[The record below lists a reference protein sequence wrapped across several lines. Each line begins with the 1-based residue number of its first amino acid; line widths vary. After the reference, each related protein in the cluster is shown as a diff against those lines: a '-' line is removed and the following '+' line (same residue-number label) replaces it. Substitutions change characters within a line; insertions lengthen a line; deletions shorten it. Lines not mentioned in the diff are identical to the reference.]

1 MRNLTTSIKF
11 LFLCVI
17 GLAQSWG
24 ALAQVPAAF
33 EILSLDS
40 VAKKKTQDSAA
51 LRIMNFIPNFSLHV
65 DSSLSYPLQI
75 NRDPAEYFWY
85 LKNSP
90 PGMKI
95 SSRGLLSFVADKS
108 YFLSGKL
115 KYDKNYQ
122 VTVGVQN
129 LFNPQERMDTTFSV
143 AFFTTE
149 IIPSRLRPSVNN
161 TLYVE
166 EGDTV
171 SFKLECVDGS
181 FPIETIS
188 FFSSV
193 PIKDYRMPT
202 RCGEDFTWSPSYD
215 FIKDDD
221 LSKQRLV
228 VLSFVG
234 ANKFFSKDTANINV
248 YVKNTLNYP
257 LMLAEYNRTIKTM
270 NKYIL
275 ELKYAFV
282 QLDQK
287 VKQNKNTRTGFDL
300 TSATTALGGTVLS
313 TVASAGAKTA
323 GAILPSAGVAL
334 VPVKEAAV
342 PQKTAEQNAASL
354 VRSSIKRL
362 GYLESENTLVGDR
375 DMEIVTK
382 TNKLKEELRQTE
394 IQLIDVPIDE
404 NNTMTEQQ
412 LDDYLNSKKVNKKYR
427 LKS

>member
-1 MRNLTTSIKF
+1 MMDLTKVNKGFF
-11 LFLCVI
+11 LAVF
-17 GLAQSWG
+17 GLALSG
-24 ALAQVPAAF
+24 GCMAQIPAAF
-33 EILSLDS
+33 ENLS
-40 VAKKKTQDSAA
+40 ADSASKRKSEDSA
-51 LRIMNFIPNFSLHV
+51 LRIMNFIPNFNLHV
-65 DSSLSYPLQI
+65 DSSLSYPLEL
-75 NRDPAEYFWY
+75 NRDPSEYFWY

-90 PGMKI
+90 VGMKI
-95 SSRGLLSFVADKS
+95 SSRGLISFLADKS

-115 KYDKNYQ
+115 KYDHDYR

-129 LFNPQERMDTTFSV
+129 LFNPQERMDTTFTLV
-143 AFFTTE
+143 FFTTE
-149 IIPSRLRPSVNN
+149 IVPSRLRPSVSN
-161 TLYVE
+161 TLYIE

-171 SFKLECVDGS
+171 NFRLECVDGS
-181 FPIETIS
+181 FPIDKIS

-193 PIKDYRMPT
+193 PIKDYRIPT
-202 RCGEDFTWSPSYD
+202 QCGEEFTWSPSFD

-234 ANKFFSKDTANINV
+234 VNKFFSKDTATVSV
-248 YVKNTLNYP
+248 YVKNTMNYP

-300 TSATTALGGTVLS
+300 TTATSALGGTVLS
-313 TVASAGAKTA
+313 TAASAGSKTA
-323 GAILPSAGVAL
+323 GTILPSAGVAL
-334 VPVKEAAV
+334 VPVKEAAA

-362 GYLESENTLVGDR
+362 GYLESENNLIGDR
-375 DMEIVTK
+375 DMEIITK
-382 TNKLKEELRQTE
+382 TNKLKEELRQTQ

-404 NNTMTEQQ
+404 NNNMTEEQ